1 MLKTT
6 FVASM
11 MTGYAA
17 ALGDLEGKTVVDYSQ
32 NGVNWKGECAT
43 GTEQSPINIKTKGKH
58 ADYVVRKEGYQLRG
72 NAFGS
77 VGDSTKWSNVST
89 RSFTGFRSGFI
100 RVDESTGNKT
110 VVKNYIPTGFVI
122 KSPSEHTLNG
132 KH

>member
-58 ADYVVRKEGYQLRG
+58 ADYVAAPTNDAGSGITGYKSTPLLRCYSHL
-72 NAFGS
+72 FE
-77 VGDSTKWSNVST
+77 
-89 RSFTGFRSGFI
+89 FI
-100 RVDESTGNKT
+100 FL
-110 VVKNYIPTGFVI
+110 P
-122 KSPSEHTLNG
+122 LA
-132 KH
+132 